1 MNTTA
6 VSFSYSESSMSYRG
20 LLLMDHYIKF
30 SNIIKLDLPICN
42 SNRPDGIIPKEVEA
56 IDNILS
62 KSDKL
67 VFSIPE
73 YTGHYCVG
81 FKNLMDWLVVKAYY
95 NADLGQQY
103 SISNK
108 EIYVISFTPVKKGAG
123 DRHFDMTKEL
133 LEKLGGNVKKMFVK
147 HDCWEKLVPD
157 NYKFVES
164 ESKEIINKNM
174 LDQVSDWQKKYN
186 EWDSKWKK

>member
-108 EIYVISFTPVKKGAG
+108 EIYVISFTPAKKGAG
-123 DRHFDMTKEL
+123 DRHFDMTKQL
-133 LEKLGGNVKKMFVK
+133 LEKLGGHVKKMFVK
-147 HDCWEKLVPD
+147 NDCWEKLVPD
-157 NYKFVES
+157 NFKFVEN
-164 ESKEIINKNM
+164 ESKEIIKKNM
-174 LDQVSDWQKKYN
+174 LDQVDDWQKKYN

>member
-1 MNTTA
+1 MNITA
-6 VSFSYSESSMSYRG
+6 VSFSYSENSMSYRG

-108 EIYVISFTPVKKGAG
+108 EIYVISFTPAKKGAG
-123 DRHFDMTKEL
+123 DRHFDMTKQL

-147 HDCWEKLVPD
+147 HDCWEKLVPN

-164 ESKEIINKNM
+164 ESREIINNP
-174 LDQVSDWQKKYN
+174 N
-186 EWDSKWKK
+186 RI

>member
-1 MNTTA
+1 MNITA
-6 VSFSYSESSMSYRG
+6 VSFSYSENSMSYRG

-108 EIYVISFTPVKKGAG
+108 EIYVVSFTPVKKGAG

-147 HDCWEKLVPD
+147 HDCWEKLVPN

-164 ESKEIINKNM
+164 ESREIINKNM

>member
-30 SNIIKLDLPICN
+30 SNIIKMDLPICN